1 MKDLNRA
8 ALKLKIDIFI
18 AFKGRI
24 EFQIVAIKKKAVS
37 KNAGMKYFGRK
48 RDRFRQLCTVV
59 QLFKA

>member
-37 KNAGMKYFGRK
+37 KK
-48 RDRFRQLCTVV
+48 RWNEVFWS
-59 QLFKA
+59 